1 MNINLDNVAK
11 DIYGKIQTR
20 FPNIKIGDENAT
32 VLSKK
37 ADIPKARFFEFEYT
51 EDDEPL
57 GTIVIT
63 LDEDDGVVIEVS
75 GDLANDTS
83 SQHHEAFT
91 FIRSFRK
98 FAKTRLLNFDVQNI
112 GKSNLDKRDYEFRA
126 KPKEI
131 KEEPIM
137 ESKMFG
143 TTRISYQDLGE
154 TRLVVK
160 HNKSINPEISG
171 ARSMHIESIYV
182 ENADGERFKYPFKHL
197 SGARALAEHI
207 RHGGNPYDMIGKH
220 ITGLSEELGQL
231 RKFKNYVGR
240 QAQISE
246 AMGSVTDKV
255 LDRIEEVKKSINH
268 LQRSAYYESFVESF
282 QAREEQ
288 MIPEAIMT
296 DWVDRLTIRTFNEEM
311 KSVFPYLYNL
321 IEADELP
328 IRELSADD
336 LLGETN
342 DTDAV
347 ASRKKAKSFNAE
359 AAFETFIEN
368 VVNESDES
376 YRGPLFSPSKL
387 VRDTAAIGLD
397 NLLKSEI
404 SGGDVGILALHDYIT
419 DTELANRIYQLSDDK
434 DVRMAIKMYIDQVD
448 ASGEILPLLQNLD
461 KEPGEETGGEDLPP
475 APAPTPMPA
484 PEAVPPEGEVPPVP
498 GAIPPAPLP
507 PQPVAES
514 KTKLRAKFIKA
525 KTAGAKLDTIFAEGM
540 TIRHAI
546 KESGLT
552 PEQCGYGAES
562 PMMSR
567 SSGVDELLDTISGFW
582 NTVEKNFTIGGT
594 RAKIKVVKA
603 FEDGT
608 CPSATSD
615 DVKQVLLLI
624 AKKDP
629 SIQDVPSN
637 GPTDGYDHSQSDN
650 EQHMLGKIT
659 LMKAPIMEG
668 ELMQIKKRIIIM
680 KKITEEQLMESIR
693 SLREYSSMVADS
705 QQTQVNEFARPAA
718 IAPQPSAAPTSAVAQ
733 QDTNGNFLSQAL
745 GATGDWANKYWRDAT
760 NQTPWTPE
768 MSYNAPAAAA
778 QPVVQGAKPTQWPTD
793 PASIKAFQQANGLKV
808 DGLIGVNTMQAL
820 QKAGLQPP
828 AGVKPVANTAGSI
841 HPKNK
846 SQASAQV
853 ADDRSPEGIRNA
865 EMHAYNSW
873 TDEQKH
879 AYNMADAAKKS
890 AHAPTPAQA
899 APVAPAQAAPVAPA
913 QAAPIPAAGSPEASM
928 QAISNSGA
936 AGTRYNA
943 AGKIVR
949 ADDPEFMYE
958 HVTFEQ
964 DAELARII
972 TLLRH

>member
-1 MNINLDNVAK
+1 MNNNLDNVAK

-37 ADIPKARFFEFEYT
+37 SEIPKARFFEFEYT
-51 EDDEPL
+51 EKKEPL

-83 SQHHEAFT
+83 SNHHEAFT

-98 FAKTRLLNFDVQNI
+98 FAKSRLLNFDVQNI

-160 HNKSINPEISG
+160 HNKSINPDISG

-240 QAQISE
+240 QEQISE

-255 LDRIEEVKKSINH
+255 LERIEEVKKSINH

-282 QAREEQ
+282 QAREVQ

-296 DWVDRLTIRTFNEEM
+296 DWVDRLTIRTFNEDM

-376 YRGPLFSPSKL
+376 YRGPLFSQSKL

-397 NLLKSEI
+397 NLLKSAI

-434 DVRMAIKMYIDQVD
+434 DVRMAIKLYINQVD

-461 KEPGEETGGEDLPP
+461 KDPGEEPGGEDLPP
-475 APAPTPMPA
+475 APAPAPMPA
-484 PEAVPPEGEVPPVP
+484 PEAIPPEGAVPPVPGEIPPEGEVPPVP

-507 PQPVAES
+507 QQPVAES

-552 PEQCGYGAES
+552 PVQCGYGAAS

-582 NTVEKNFTIGGT
+582 NTEEKNFTIGGT

-603 FEDGT
+603 FEDGA

-629 SIQDVPSN
+629 STETVPSN
-637 GPTDGYDHSQSDN
+637 GHTDGYDNSQSDN

-659 LMKAPIMEG
+659 LMKALIMEG
-668 ELMQIKKRIIIM
+668 ELMQIKK
-680 KKITEEQLMESIR
+680 
-693 SLREYSSMVADS
+693 
-705 QQTQVNEFARPAA
+705 N
-718 IAPQPSAAPTSAVAQ
+718 
-733 QDTNGNFLSQAL
+733 
-745 GATGDWANKYWRDAT
+745 
-760 NQTPWTPE
+760 
-768 MSYNAPAAAA
+768 
-778 QPVVQGAKPTQWPTD
+778 
-793 PASIKAFQQANGLKV
+793 
-808 DGLIGVNTMQAL
+808 
-820 QKAGLQPP
+820 AGL
-828 AGVKPVANTAGSI
+828 
-841 HPKNK
+841 
-846 SQASAQV
+846 
-853 ADDRSPEGIRNA
+853 
-865 EMHAYNSW
+865 
-873 TDEQKH
+873 
-879 AYNMADAAKKS
+879 
-890 AHAPTPAQA
+890 
-899 APVAPAQAAPVAPA
+899 
-913 QAAPIPAAGSPEASM
+913 
-928 QAISNSGA
+928 
-936 AGTRYNA
+936 
-943 AGKIVR
+943 
-949 ADDPEFMYE
+949 
-958 HVTFEQ
+958 
-964 DAELARII
+964 L
-972 TLLRH
+972 